1 MELPLMVQKSGNHQL
16 RLVVEIPV
24 FTKVFYIQLVLGL
37 GISEPSTEIPQV
49 RNNQRIL
56 NLL

>member
-37 GISEPSTEIPQV
+37 GISEPSTEIPPGSK
-49 RNNQRIL
+49 
-56 NLL
+56 